1 MFLRRIKSFKL
12 WQWIVCAAFALS
24 IAFTAYYSYRTYKR
38 AEFWREHRDQPI
50 AEWMRVGFVA
60 NSFKVPLPELNKAI
74 RLPPESRDRRPLGTI
89 AEDQGRPFEE
99 LKTELEETITDFR
112 QGKIPPPGGEPR

>member
-1 MFLRRIKSFKL
+1 MFLRRFRSFKR
-12 WQWIVCAAFALS
+12 WQWVVCAAFVLS
-24 IAFTAYYSYRTYKR
+24 IAFTAYYSYRIYKR

-60 NSFKVPLPELNKAI
+60 NSYKVPLPELNKAI
-74 RLPPESRDRRPLGTI
+74 GLPPETRDRRPLGKI
-89 AEDQGRPFEE
+89 AEDQGRPFDQ
-99 LKTELEETITDFR
+99 LKTELEKTIDDFR